1 MAFFEFMNKKF
12 QFKHRADGE
21 RASTLKMMRERIHH
35 CHSGASFCCISK
47 QAFKTAALSGLSIFE
62 SLKRVKKANDAFRSR
77 MLAGTH
83 RSDMLSSILQ
93 P

>member
-62 SLKRVKKANDAFRSR
+62 SVRRC
-77 MLAGTH
+77 
-83 RSDMLSSILQ
+83 SSNSSAMC
-93 P
+93 